1 LLSAPRR
8 IGTSDRNCM
17 NEGSGAHVRAQR

>member
-1 LLSAPRR
+1 LLSAPRLL
-8 IGTSDRNCM
+8 GTSDRNCM